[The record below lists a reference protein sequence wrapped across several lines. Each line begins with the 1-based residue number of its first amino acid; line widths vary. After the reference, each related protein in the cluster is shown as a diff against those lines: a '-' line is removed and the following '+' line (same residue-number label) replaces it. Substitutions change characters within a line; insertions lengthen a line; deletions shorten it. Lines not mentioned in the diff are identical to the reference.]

1 MILTGLDAKIQAKRV
16 FVAEFARRDVDPLS
30 IGSGVVVYFNSV
42 RASAKIIAGA
52 IAETSLVNKPD
63 SQSRQVD
70 GADEDFT
77 FQFGEDYEDGEVEQ
91 MEGEVEERLL
101 VTFQFL
107 ASKEV
112 VQVGTKVLVMPGG
125 GVGVYGG
132 DGRGEK
138 GVAGLSGFVGTVV
151 DK

>member
-1 MILTGLDAKIQAKRV
+1 
-16 FVAEFARRDVDPLS
+16 
-30 IGSGVVVYFNSV
+30 
-42 RASAKIIAGA
+42 
-52 IAETSLVNKPD
+52 
-63 SQSRQVD
+63 
-70 GADEDFT
+70 
-77 FQFGEDYEDGEVEQ
+77 
-91 MEGEVEERLL
+91 MEEEVEEKLL

-138 GVAGLSGFVGTVV
+138 GVAGLCGFVGTVV